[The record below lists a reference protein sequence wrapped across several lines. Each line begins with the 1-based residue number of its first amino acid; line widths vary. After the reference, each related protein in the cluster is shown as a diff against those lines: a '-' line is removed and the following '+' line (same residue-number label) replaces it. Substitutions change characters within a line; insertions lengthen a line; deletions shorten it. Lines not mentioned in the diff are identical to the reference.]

1 MTSAAPES
9 PTTSSEVE
17 RKYDVGAEASTPEL
31 TGVGP
36 VASMSAPE
44 GLELIAVYFDT
55 DRRDLAGNSIAL
67 RRRQG
72 GADAG
77 WHIKRPAAEGRIEVH
92 WQLGAGSSVPPAIVE
107 YLREYVGDRVL
118 EPVARI
124 RNARTTRLL
133 LDATGTAVA
142 ELCDDQVRSE
152 DLIAGVSRAWREWEV
167 ELLAGA
173 PDTVLARSALLD
185 TIETAVIA
193 AGGRPS
199 ASVSKLA
206 RALGRD

>member
-1 MTSAAPES
+1 MTPAAPDA

-17 RKYDVGAEASTPEL
+17 RKYDIGEQASTPEL
-31 TGVGP
+31 VGVGP
-36 VASMSAPE
+36 IASMSDPE
-44 GLELIAVYFDT
+44 ALQLIAVYFDT
-55 DRRDLAGNSIAL
+55 AGLDLATNSIAL

-77 WHIKRPAAEGRIEVH
+77 WHIKRPATEGRTEVH
-92 WQLGAGSSVPPAIVE
+92 WPLGSGSSVPSAVAE
-107 YLREYVGDRVL
+107 YLREYVGDRAL
-118 EPVARI
+118 EPVARVS
-124 RNARTTRLL
+124 NARTTRLL

-142 ELCDDQVRSE
+142 ELCDDRVHSE
-152 DLIAGVSRAWREWEV
+152 DLIAGVSRVWREWEV
-167 ELLAGA
+167 ELLEGA
-173 PDTVLARSALLD
+173 PDTVLGRAALLD
-185 TIETAVIA
+185 TIETAVGA